1 MVKSGFMITEN
12 PKFELE
18 YYSEDDAA
26 KIDRKEIENA
36 TSIAN
41 QVQEDLALTP
51 VELLTRPG
59 INEINTALQVIET
72 SLTISELED
81 QVEQIPEDVNAEDIK
96 QLQEKVEE
104 VTESIEDTAKSLGET
119 HLEDKA
125 EDIEKSAEM
134 MREAAE
140 ITQDANQTGTWHT
153 TDETD
158 SYTHLTLPTKA

>member
-1 MVKSGFMITEN
+1 MQLEESLQFDDHIIALNPFVPSVNPEIQMVKSGFLITEN

-59 INEINTALQVIET
+59 INEIAAAIQVIGT
-72 SLTISELED
+72 TFAISQLED
-81 QVEQIPEDVNAEDIK
+81 
-96 QLQEKVEE
+96 L
-104 VTESIEDTAKSLGET
+104 SLI
-119 HLEDKA
+119 H
-125 EDIEKSAEM
+125 I
-134 MREAAE
+134 
-140 ITQDANQTGTWHT
+140 
-153 TDETD
+153 
-158 SYTHLTLPTKA
+158 

>member
-1 MVKSGFMITEN
+1 MALNPFVPSVNPEIQMVKSGFMITEN

-41 QVQEDLALTP
+41 QVQEDLVFTP
-51 VELLTRPG
+51 AELLTRPG

-72 SLTISELED
+72 SLTISELEN
-81 QVEQIPEDVNAEDIK
+81 QVEQIPEDVKAEDIK

-104 VTESIEDTAKSLGET
+104 VTESIEDTAT
-119 HLEDKA
+119 V
-125 EDIEKSAEM
+125 
-134 MREAAE
+134 
-140 ITQDANQTGTWHT
+140 
-153 TDETD
+153 
-158 SYTHLTLPTKA
+158 SYTHLTLPTTPYV

>member
-1 MVKSGFMITEN
+1 MQLEESLQFDDHIIAVNPFVPSVNPEIQMVKSGFLITEN

-59 INEINTALQVIET
+59 INEITTALQVIET

-81 QVEQIPEDVNAEDIK
+81 QVEQIPEDVNAEA
-96 QLQEKVEE
+96 V
-104 VTESIEDTAKSLGET
+104 
-119 HLEDKA
+119 
-125 EDIEKSAEM
+125 
-134 MREAAE
+134 
-140 ITQDANQTGTWHT
+140 
-153 TDETD
+153 
-158 SYTHLTLPTKA
+158 SYTHLTLPTILLV